1 MEAKRLAMNLRT
13 LQRHDA
19 SITEIVDSASY
30 VVLYRYAPKAGGSDE
45 TGEPEMAWVRCV
57 CPRILELCMLIRSTM
72 GFAGQ
77 DWDGR
82 KHVPVQKV
90 PLTLAAAAIRRIMAF
105 SLTPP
110 ILPYLSDTSQLT

>member
-57 CPRILELCMLIRSTM
+57 CPRMPGLCMLIRSTM
-72 GFAGQ
+72 GSCRSRLGWKEACSCSEGAF
-77 DWDGR
+77 D
-82 KHVPVQKV
+82 
-90 PLTLAAAAIRRIMAF
+90 TRRRNKKNGV
-105 SLTPP
+105 
-110 ILPYLSDTSQLT
+110 